1 MPNRHVDQTLF
12 WCRHC
17 MNMSKTTISFFDM
30 LLTILKMKVAWTL
43 LFYIFFFR
51 CTFTD
56 DFFSFIKYLGLGIY
70 GKTQTTNER
79 NKFSNLREFLNFSV
93 IYSEKKMWTSAM
105 VNLNKMY
112 VLQLLSY
119 SNCSI
124 NLMTES
130 REKNV
135 KTSNILGNDTN
146 FMNT

>member
-43 LFYIFFFR
+43 LFDIFFFR

-56 DFFSFIKYLGLGIY
+56 NFFFHKIPWTWIY
-70 GKTQTTNER
+70 GKTQTTNGR
-79 NKFSNLREFLNFSV
+79 NKFSNLRVFLNFSV
-93 IYSEKKMWTSAM
+93 IYSEKKIWTSAT

-119 SNCSI
+119 SNRWI
-124 NLMTES
+124 NLMTEPT
-130 REKNV
+130 EKNFQ
-135 KTSNILGNDTN
+135 TSNTLGDDTN